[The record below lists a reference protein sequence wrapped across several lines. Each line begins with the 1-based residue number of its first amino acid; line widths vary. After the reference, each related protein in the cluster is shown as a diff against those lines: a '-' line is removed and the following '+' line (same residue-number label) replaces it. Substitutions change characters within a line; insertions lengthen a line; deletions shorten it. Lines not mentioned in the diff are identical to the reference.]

1 MATTVAGYE
10 PVVLVVVALLFPF
23 AMMAALLLMDWVER
37 PLRVHEV
44 GLELER
50 FFDTA
55 RPDEVETF
63 VSQGYAAAVERYW
76 RRMRPA

>member
-1 MATTVAGYE
+1 MLI
-10 PVVLVVVALLFPF
+10 LVVLLFPF
-23 AMMAALLLMDWVER
+23 AMLLALVLMDRVER

-44 GLELER
+44 GMELER

-63 VSQGYAAAVERYW
+63 VSEGYASAVERYW
-76 RRMRPA
+76 RRMRPRTG